1 MIKPDYYHSTISL
14 LPGASTACQM
24 VLAIRGVDND
34 FEREYLSAA
43 AEVMG
48 ATVLP
53 KFNWTLLTH
62 VVLSDFDGK
71 KFACASHLKCPVL
84 PVEWLRESAKEGRFL
99 QVELYRI
106 KTVFD
111 ELAERED
118 KIARLEARI
127 AELES
132 EIEAE
137 SETVTESET
146 ETESETA
153 SAAGEGGIDTNNR
166 ARNHKTMFDST
177 PDEAQPPR
185 NPKRTKKKPIVYRD
199 FGGEELK
206 DYRRQELE
214 RVKADLEGQDYIF
227 TVNGTKVTL
236 KAKQTKPG
244 NMAPKQAKFMVE
256 DAPVNVG
263 FGRITLD
270 TLTLLPGRKGTAHL
284 IAEYMRRSQFLNL
297 ELINADKEGFERR
310 VSDAL
315 GNLKKDADKHV
326 IRIGH
331 TWHKQ

>member
-127 AELES
+127 SELES

-146 ETESETA
+146 ETESEAETA
-153 SAAGEGGIDTNNR
+153 SAAGDTWSPGTNPSQKQTN
-166 ARNHKTMFDST
+166 
-177 PDEAQPPR
+177 PP
-185 NPKRTKKKPIVYRD
+185 KKKLRPAAVA
-199 FGGEELK
+199 K
-206 DYRRQELE
+206 DICRAFSKTGNSRRCVVAIL
-214 RVKADLEGQDYIF
+214 
-227 TVNGTKVTL
+227 
-236 KAKQTKPG
+236 
-244 NMAPKQAKFMVE
+244 
-256 DAPVNVG
+256 
-263 FGRITLD
+263 
-270 TLTLLPGRKGTAHL
+270 
-284 IAEYMRRSQFLNL
+284 
-297 ELINADKEGFERR
+297 
-310 VSDAL
+310 
-315 GNLKKDADKHV
+315 
-326 IRIGH
+326 
-331 TWHKQ
+331 